1 MSCFDVA
8 AIAGEKPTALA
19 ALGVPGALARPSLT
33 LFQTSA
39 ALATNTGWESSGIA
53 QAIISASTSV
63 GAFPLTRGT
72 ADSVVLAVLPPG
84 NYTAQIVGADGTGGV
99 ALVEVYELP

>member
-1 MSCFDVA
+1 
-8 AIAGEKPTALA
+8 
-19 ALGVPGALARPSLT
+19 
-33 LFQTSA
+33 
-39 ALATNTGWESSGIA
+39 
-53 QAIISASTSV
+53 V